1 MKHFFI
7 IALTTLGIVSC
18 ANINANQRKGE
29 TFTVATDATQIV
41 SELKTFEHLSVG
53 SSLDVKFVQSDRHH
67 IEIHGSEK
75 DLRNINYT
83 NENGIFD
90 IWVNTQADKDGK
102 EWRWTNRGHGKISIT
117 IYGKQLKSTNA
128 HGASKITIDSL
139 QCTNLKI
146 SNSGASTTNIAKLDA
161 NEVGIDN
168 SGASITNITKL
179 DAKGMDIGNT
189 GASITNIKK
198 VDANN
203 ADIGNSGASITNI
216 TKMTVTETSIGNTGA
231 SITNIKKLDANG
243 VNIGNTG
250 ASSVSLSNATA
261 VSFDVSN
268 SGASKCDI
276 SGTAVKITTRCSGK
290 SSVNASRLRCEYAD
304 VSISGESSASVY
316 ADKEIVKEVTSGSS
330 CETRGSAKIVERK

>member
-7 IALTTLGIVSC
+7 VTLTALGMVSC

-29 TFTVATDATQIV
+29 TFTVATNATQIA
-41 SELKTFEHLSVG
+41 SELKAFDHLSVG
-53 SSLDVKFVQSDRHH
+53 SALDVKFIQSDRHL

-75 DLRNINYT
+75 DLHNINYT
-83 NENGIFD
+83 NENGVFD
-90 IWVNTQADKDGK
+90 IWVNAKEDKDGNGWK
-102 EWRWTNRGHGKISIT
+102 RTNRGHGKISIT

-128 HGASKITIDSL
+128 YGASKIAINSL
-139 QCTNLKI
+139 QCANLEI
-146 SNSGASTTNIAKLDA
+146 SNSGASTTNITKLDA
-161 NEVGIDN
+161 NEVNINN
-168 SGASITNITKL
+168 SGASITNITNL
-179 DAKGMDIGNT
+179 VAKGVDIGNT

-203 ADIGNSGASITNI
+203 ADIGNTGASITNI
-216 TKMTVTETSIGNTGA
+216 TKMAVTETSIGNTGA
-231 SITNIKKLDANG
+231 SKTNIKKLDANG

-250 ASSVSLSNATA
+250 ASSVNLNNATA

-276 SGTAVKITTRCSGK
+276 SGTAMKITTRCSGK
-290 SSVNASRLRCEYAD
+290 STVNAGELRCEYAD

-316 ADKEIVKEVTSGSS
+316 ADKEIVKEVTGGSS
-330 CETRGSAKIVERK
+330 CETRGNAKIVERK